1 MDMKEYKKLFD
12 MDYYRMELTIKDVK
26 HIRFFREIKNA
37 EKASKSAS
45 ITKNTIVQ
53 IFDKNDNIINSF
65 SPTKNINF
73 N

>member
-12 MDYYRMELTIKDVK
+12 MDYYRMELTVKDVK

-53 IFDKNDNIINSF
+53 IFDKNDNVVNSF